1 MNQIFGNSMYMT
13 QRSLDYLWEKQNV
26 TMENIANGDTPGYK
40 AKYVTFEENLAEKLR
55 LARQQGGLEPVR
67 KGIQEARIQVRTTA
81 DASARLDE
89 NNVQIDVES
98 VELARTS
105 LQYQYQ
111 LQSLNGDISRLRS
124 VIKG

>member
-1 MNQIFGNSMYMT
+1 MSEIFGNSMYMT

-26 TMENIANGDTPGYK
+26 TMQNIANSDTPGYK
-40 AKYVTFEENLAEKLR
+40 AKYVTFEENLASNIRQAR
-55 LARQQGGLEPVR
+55 LKKGLAAVRQ
-67 KGIQEARIQVRTTA
+67 GIQGAQIQVHSTA

-89 NNVQIDVES
+89 NNVQVDAES